1 MVRSLSKR
9 QVEQMGLEVRQNPP
23 RTVDYDTGEI
33 LMINPDKG
41 FSNNPAKT
49 TYKPDLSNIDK
60 PLRKIFRERKQ
71 ESI

>member
-1 MVRSLSKR
+1 
-9 QVEQMGLEVRQNPP
+9 MGLEVRQNPP

-60 PLRKIFRERKQ
+60 PLREDLPGKKAGTNLSDF
-71 ESI
+71 

>member
-1 MVRSLSKR
+1 
-9 QVEQMGLEVRQNPP
+9 
-23 RTVDYDTGEI
+23 
-33 LMINPDKG
+33 MINPDKG

-49 TYKPDLSNIDK
+49 VYKPDLSNIDK